1 MIQFNASIHDDV
13 KLRMVPEAL
22 TSITGYFEVKQCD
35 LVANIKGGS
44 GRAVGQNG
52 RLILSKLNK

>member
-1 MIQFNASIHDDV
+1 MIQFNASMYDEV

-22 TSITGYFEVKQCD
+22 MSIVGYFEVKQCD

-52 RLILSKLNK
+52 KMI